1 MNYLK
6 IALILASSLL
16 LAFFSL
22 LLVAQN
28 PEQAMFDKTIE
39 KLMHE
44 SNLSTPEEVI
54 DALPE
59 LKIVKHKMDIARY
72 LSTMIN
78 CKIQGPNTVI
88 SERESLNIQ
97 TQIGIIRQLR
107 KESREELER
116 LVITHHTIALKSIIP
131 PASH

>member
-28 PEQAMFDKTIE
+28 PEQVMFDKTIE
-39 KLMHE
+39 KLMNE
-44 SNLSTPEEVI
+44 SNLSTPAEVI

-59 LKIVKHKMDIARY
+59 LKAVKHKMDSARY
-72 LSTMIN
+72 LITMIN
-78 CKIQGPNTVI
+78 CKIQGPNTAI

-107 KESREELER
+107 KESRAELER
-116 LVITHHTIALKSIIP
+116 LVITHHAIALKSIIP
-131 PASH
+131 AVSH